1 MEENEYNRIIENI
14 DKEKLYEKREGLLY
28 RIKGEKG
35 LRVVRKYE
43 FEGLM
48 YMMHDNELSGHFGI
62 EATIERIKEKY
73 YWKNMRKDIEQYVKS
88 CWECQMRGKPQGEN
102 RLQPIR
108 VGEPFEI
115 IGIDIVGP
123 LKETMR
129 RNKYIIVAIDYF
141 TKWPESTAVKE
152 ATAQE
157 VVEFIWKDIIC
168 RHGCPKKIISDRG
181 THFNNQL
188 MEDLMKRMGINHRLS
203 TPYHP
208 ETNGLVERFNKTLC
222 QALAKLGEDDWD
234 LHIPSVLYAYRT
246 KRNKSTKMKPFY
258 IVYGRQDRNTL
269 EKESDEMTMIKRI
282 ERIIEKLPIIRER
295 VRGNIK
301 EAQDKQKLYHD
312 KKTKEKQVFEI
323 GEKVLVYQAWRDKQW
338 TGKLQEKFKGPY
350 LIHEKL
356 SNGVYKLK
364 ELNGKILK
372 TPQNGKWI
380 KKFHSREGF
389 DPRIVIREKEEFDK
403 RKLRFD

>member
-1 MEENEYNRIIENI
+1 MEEGEYNQIIENI
-14 DKEKLYEKREGLLY
+14 NKEKLYEERKGLLY
-28 RIKGEKG
+28 RIRDEKR

-102 RLQPIR
+102 RLQPIQ
-108 VGEPFEI
+108 VGEPFET

-123 LKETMR
+123 LKETTR
-129 RNKYIIVAIDYF
+129 GNKYIIVAIDYF
-141 TKWPESTAVKE
+141 TKWPESAAAKE

-157 VVEFIWKDIIC
+157 VVDFIWKDIIC

-188 MEDLMKRMGINHRLS
+188 MENLMERMGINHRLS

-208 ETNGLVERFNKTLC
+208 ETNGSVERFNRILC

-246 KRNKSTKMKPFY
+246 KRNKSTKLKPFY
-258 IVYGRQDRNTL
+258 IVYGREDRNTL
-269 EKESDEMTMIKRI
+269 GRETDKITLI
-282 ERIIEKLPIIRER
+282 E
-295 VRGNIK
+295 
-301 EAQDKQKLYHD
+301 
-312 KKTKEKQVFEI
+312 
-323 GEKVLVYQAWRDKQW
+323 
-338 TGKLQEKFKGPY
+338 
-350 LIHEKL
+350 
-356 SNGVYKLK
+356 
-364 ELNGKILK
+364 
-372 TPQNGKWI
+372 WI
-380 KKFHSREGF
+380 KTIMN
-389 DPRIVIREKEEFDK
+389 DLP
-403 RKLRFD
+403 